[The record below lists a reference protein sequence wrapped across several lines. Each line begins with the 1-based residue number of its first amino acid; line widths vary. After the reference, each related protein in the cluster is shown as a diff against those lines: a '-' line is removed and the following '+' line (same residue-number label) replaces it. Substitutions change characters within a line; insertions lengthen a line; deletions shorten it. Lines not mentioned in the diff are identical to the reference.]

1 MGRGHRSP
9 QRAANNSR
17 GLVTRFLERERGF
30 ALPPRDP
37 PPEFGLS
44 PTAAAASERSRTP
57 GAAPHS
63 ARSGTGVRFP
73 LATADGR
80 AERGGTERS
89 GTGTRIGQRVL
100 CPEPAR
106 TMEETAQR
114 FPGTHRARLPRRT
127 PDFIKRTRSGSH
139 RGAVGSLCGCSAAGA
154 APARRGR
161 QQLPG
166 SGGAGL
172 SQPDT
177 ARPLAEFRSHSSR
190 IAHSKVQ
197 TDCDASAERCSPPA
211 RARSNVLC
219 QR

>member
-1 MGRGHRSP
+1 LGRGHRSP

-114 FPGTHRARLPRRT
+114 FPGTHRARLPRRM
-127 PDFIKRTRSGSH
+127 PDFIKRRRSGSH
-139 RGAVGSLCGCSAAGA
+139 RGAVGSLCGCSAAAAARQRGRGA
-154 APARRGR
+154 VPARYRTSFSR
-161 QQLPG
+161 VPQSLQQ
-166 SGGAGL
+166 
-172 SQPDT
+172 
-177 ARPLAEFRSHSSR
+177 
-190 IAHSKVQ
+190 
-197 TDCDASAERCSPPA
+197 DCTQQSADR
-211 RARSNVLC
+211 L
-219 QR
+219 